1 MGTDIGTYQTIQRGL
16 LNQLQPAIVL
26 LEELADNLIA
36 AVESLSNA
44 FQQTDQKF
52 KTFTNK

>member
-1 MGTDIGTYQTIQRGL
+1 VGTDIGTYRTIQRGL

-52 KTFTNK
+52 KTLTNK